1 MTDAGRVAVLILSL
15 LFAALLFQRALR
27 SPGAL
32 GPEVAASSCAVA
44 IERAGEGV
52 ACLGE
57 EEARRAG
64 IFAGDRVGAA
74 GDRVGVTGD
83 VAPGDGAGG
92 PGLRLVKIGRMA
104 PSRLELFAVP
114 LDVNAA
120 PVEELASLP
129 GIGPK
134 LAERIAAARPFAN
147 IQDLGTVKGV
157 GARRMEALRPRL
169 RITAPP
175 PPAAPGE
182 AGRGI

>member
-32 GPEVAASSCAVA
+32 GPEVAAASCAVA
-44 IERAGEGV
+44 IERVGEGV
-52 ACLGE
+52 TCLGE

-64 IFAGDRVGAA
+64 IFAGDRVG
-74 GDRVGVTGD
+74 
-83 VAPGDGAGG
+83 G
-92 PGLRLVKIGRMA
+92 PGRRLVKIGRMA

-175 PPAAPGE
+175 PPAATGE